1 MADAPASASASI
13 DQKSIRRLM
22 DDAGK
27 RRILELPA
35 FQEQAQAQE
44 RDQGQEQEQAE

>member
-1 MADAPASASASI
+1 
-13 DQKSIRRLM
+13 M

-44 RDQGQEQEQAE
+44 RDQGHAPNQGQDQEQAE